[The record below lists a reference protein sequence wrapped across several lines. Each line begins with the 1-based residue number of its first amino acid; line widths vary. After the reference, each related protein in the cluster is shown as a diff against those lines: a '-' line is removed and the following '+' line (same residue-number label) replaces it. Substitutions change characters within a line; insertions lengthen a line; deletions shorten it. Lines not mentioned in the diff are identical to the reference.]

1 MGAPAERR
9 QPGAW
14 WGDAITVAAIAVVL
28 LYAAAAGYRT
38 VGDPDLPWQLRDA
51 RYLLTTG
58 RIASHD
64 VFSYTAAGQP
74 FTYPQL
80 AGLIFYA
87 LYALGGYTALTWL
100 SVAAG
105 VATTAAIIA
114 VRPSLLSAA
123 LAALA
128 VPLIAWRT
136 AVRADL
142 FTTVLF
148 AIALL
153 LVLRGTALRRVWL
166 LPLITLLWVNLHTG
180 FIVCVLL
187 IGLFLLSALITRDPA
202 GDNSAASVGER
213 SQGKA
218 PLPYPAGRDGSVAL
232 ALAAA
237 FSGAVLATLVNP
249 FGLRIWTIF
258 FRQGE
263 GTPFYREAVSEWGPS
278 VWSWWRFGELL
289 EWRDPDGAY
298 WVLLFIGV
306 AAIALALWKRI
317 WTAALLL
324 IPFAAASLYSVRFQA
339 LLGIAVAAVAAR
351 YAPAGAV
358 RRPLRAAA
366 LGALVL
372 MAGLRVSDLVTNRY
386 YFSHTRSDSFGAGL
400 SYVFPDRA
408 ARFILKERLPRN
420 LLHEYDMGGYLSWGL
435 GKPYPIFIDGRTLP
449 FGPRLLLENVRAF
462 AMQPGSGEWR
472 ALMDRW
478 EVRTIIL
485 SLERHRPFGSSLRR
499 FCGSKEVQL
508 VYLDEVAA
516 VFLRNTP
523 ENRPWIDR
531 LGTSCEAAALPGR
544 PANEPAY
551 LYHAQAT
558 EVYRQMGRMDQAWAE
573 LRNARGYFTADP
585 DLHVA
590 AGQMLAAGDP
600 DAARRELLAATRF
613 PDNRRAWYLL
623 GVLEA
628 SLGRHRQ
635 AIAAFAHSA
644 RYEQFPYEAWL
655 AMAKSHLAMD
665 EPRAAARWFERVIG
679 SRDSV
684 AAREALG
691 GAFFADACAGLARAR
706 FLLGDMAGAEAAL
719 GAAAAWA
726 PRQPAI
732 QLMLAEFYLGQGKRG
747 EARAALEQ
755 AASLGASGSLFDQ
768 LQERIGRDPEHR

>member
-1 MGAPAERR
+1 MQGEPAER
-9 QPGAW
+9 
-14 WGDAITVAAIAVVL
+14 DARHDLLTVAAIAVVL

-38 VGDPDLPWQLRDA
+38 LGDSDLPWQLRDA
-51 RYLLTTG
+51 RYLIAKG

-74 FTYPQL
+74 WTYPQL
-80 AGLIFYA
+80 AGLIFYV

-100 SVAAG
+100 SVAAS
-105 VATTAAIIA
+105 VAATAAVIA

-136 AVRADL
+136 TVRADL

-148 AIALL
+148 AVSLL
-153 LVLRGTALRRVWL
+153 LLLRGAALRRVWL
-166 LPLITLLWVNLHTG
+166 LPLITLLWVNLHSG
-180 FIVCVLL
+180 FIVCFVLL
-187 IGLFLLSALITRDPA
+187 GLFLLSALITRDPA
-202 GDNSAASVGER
+202 GDNSAAPVRER

-218 PLPYPAGRDGSVAL
+218 PLPYGRGSVAL

-237 FSGAVLATLVNP
+237 LSGAVLATLVNP

-258 FRQGE
+258 FRQGQ
-263 GTPFYREAVSEWGPS
+263 GTPFYREAVREWGPS

-306 AAIALALWKRI
+306 AAIALALWKRV
-317 WTAALLL
+317 WTVPLLVM
-324 IPFAAASLYSVRFQA
+324 PFAAASLYSVRFQA
-339 LLGIAVAAVAAR
+339 LLGIAVATVAAR
-351 YAPAGAV
+351 CAPASNI
-358 RRPLRAAA
+358 RRPLRMAA
-366 LGALVL
+366 LGALAL
-372 MAGLRVSDLVTNRY
+372 MAALRISDLATNRY
-386 YFSHTRSDSFGAGL
+386 YFSHARYATFGAGL
-400 SYVFPDRA
+400 SYIFPEKA
-408 ARFILKERLPRN
+408 AHFILKEHLPGC
-420 LLHEYDMGGYLSWGL
+420 LLHEYDWGGYLSWRL
-435 GKPYPIFIDGRTLP
+435 GSAYPIFVDGRTQP
-449 FGPRLLLENVRAF
+449 FGPGLVLENMRAY
-462 AMQPGSGEWR
+462 ALPPTSAEWR
-472 ALMDRW
+472 TLMDRW
-478 EVRTIIL
+478 DVRTIIL

-508 VYLDEVAA
+508 VYLDEMAA
-516 VFLRNTP
+516 VFLRNLP

-531 LGTSCEAAALPGR
+531 LGTSCAAAALPGR

-551 LYHAQAT
+551 IYHVQAA
-558 EVYRQMGRMDQAWAE
+558 EVYRQMGRMDRAWVE
-573 LRNARGYFTADP
+573 LREARGYFTADP

-590 AGQMLAAGDP
+590 AGQMLAARDP
-600 DAARRELLAATRF
+600 EAARSELQEATRF
-613 PDNRRAWYLL
+613 RDNGRAWYLL

-628 SLGRHRQ
+628 GLGRHRQ

-655 AMAKSHLAMD
+655 AMAKSHLAVD
-665 EPRAAARWFERVIG
+665 EPRAAVRWFERVIG

-691 GAFFADACAGLARAR
+691 PAFFADAYAGLARAR
-706 FLLGDMAGAEAAL
+706 FLMGDMAGTEAAL
-719 GAAAAWA
+719 RAAAAA
-726 PRQPAI
+726 VPREPAV
-732 QLMLAEFYLGQGKRG
+732 QLMLAEFYLGQGRRG

-755 AASLGASGSLFDQ
+755 AAALGASGPLLDR
-768 LQERIGRDPEHR
+768 LREKLGER

>member
-1 MGAPAERR
+1 MREPAEQR
-9 QPGAW
+9 QQGAW

-38 VGDPDLPWQLRDA
+38 LGDSDLPWQLRDA

-74 FTYPQL
+74 WTYPQL
-80 AGLIFYA
+80 AGLIFYF

-100 SVAAG
+100 SVAACA
-105 VATTAAIIA
+105 ATTAAVIA
-114 VRPSLLSAA
+114 VRPGLLSAA

-148 AIALL
+148 AVSLL
-153 LVLRGTALRRVWL
+153 LLLRGAALRRVWL
-166 LPLITLLWVNLHTG
+166 LPLITVLWVNLHTG
-180 FIVCVLL
+180 FIVCFLL

-202 GDNSAASVGER
+202 GDNRAVSVNER

-218 PLPYPAGRDGSVAL
+218 PLPYGRGSVAL

-237 FSGAVLATLVNP
+237 LSGAVLATLLNP

-263 GTPFYREAVSEWGPS
+263 GTPFYRQAVSEWGPS

-289 EWRDPDGAY
+289 QWRDPDGAY
-298 WVLLFIGV
+298 WVLLFISAAAV
-306 AAIALALWKRI
+306 AAALWKHN
-317 WTAALLL
+317 WTVPLLI

-351 YAPAGAV
+351 FAPAGNI

-372 MAGLRVSDLVTNRY
+372 MAGLRMSDLATNRY
-386 YFSHTRSDSFGAGL
+386 YFSHTKYATFGAGL
-400 SYVFPDRA
+400 SYILPEKA
-408 ARFILKERLPRN
+408 AQFILQERLPGR
-420 LLHEYDMGGYLSWGL
+420 LLHEYDLGGYLSWRL
-435 GKPYPIFIDGRTLP
+435 GSAYPIFVDGRTLP
-449 FGPRLLLENVRAF
+449 FGPRLVLENMRAY
-462 AMQPGSGEWR
+462 ALPPGSEEWR

-478 EVRTIIL
+478 GIRTVIL
-485 SLERHRPFGSSLRR
+485 GLERHRQFGAFLRS
-499 FCGSKEVQL
+499 FCGSAELRL
-508 VYLDEVAA
+508 VYLDEMAA

-531 LGTSCEAAALPGR
+531 LGTSCAAATLPDR

-551 LYHAQAT
+551 LYHAQAA
-558 EVYRQMGRMDQAWAE
+558 EVYRQMGRMDRAWAE

-590 AGQMLAAGDP
+590 AGQMLAARDP

-613 PDNRRAWYLL
+613 PDNSRAWYLL

-628 SLGRHRQ
+628 GLGRHRE
-635 AIAAFAHSA
+635 AIAAFARSA
-644 RYEQFPYEAWL
+644 RNEQFPYEAWL
-655 AMAKSHLAMD
+655 AIAKSHLAVD

-691 GAFFADACAGLARAR
+691 PAFFADAYAGLARAR
-706 FLLGDMAGAEAAL
+706 FLMGDMAGAEAAL
-719 GAAAAWA
+719 GAAAAA
-726 PRQPAI
+726 VPRQPAVR
-732 QLMLAEFYLGQGKRG
+732 LMLAEFYLGQGRRG

-755 AASLGASGSLFDQ
+755 AAALGASGPVLDR
-768 LQERIGRDPEHR
+768 LREKLDER

>member
-1 MGAPAERR
+1 MEAPAERW
-9 QPGAW
+9 QQGAR

-38 VGDPDLPWQLRDA
+38 VGDSDLPWQLRDA

-100 SVAAG
+100 GVAAG
-105 VATTAAIIA
+105 VAAAAAIIA

-136 AVRADL
+136 TVRADL
-142 FTTVLF
+142 FTTLLF
-148 AIALL
+148 AVSLL
-153 LVLRGTALRRVWL
+153 LLLRGAAVRRVWL
-166 LPLITLLWVNLHTG
+166 LPVITLLWVNLHTG
-180 FIVCVLL
+180 FIVCFVL
-187 IGLFLLSALITRDPA
+187 IGTSLLATIACRGAARCAPLSASRPTGAQPA
-202 GDNSAASVGER
+202 
-213 SQGKA
+213 A
-218 PLPYPAGRDGSVAL
+218 PLHL

-237 FSGAVLATLVNP
+237 FSGALLATLVNP

-298 WVLLFIGV
+298 WVLLFVGV
-306 AAIALALWKRI
+306 AAIALALWKRV

-351 YAPAGAV
+351 YAPAGTV

-372 MAGLRVSDLVTNRY
+372 IAGLRISDLGTNRY
-386 YFSHTRSDSFGAGL
+386 YFSHTRHATFGAGL
-400 SYVFPDRA
+400 SYVFPEKA
-408 ARFILKERLPRN
+408 AQFISKEHLPGR
-420 LLHEYDMGGYLSWGL
+420 LLHEYDLGGYLSWRL
-435 GKPYPIFIDGRTLP
+435 GSAYPIFVDGRTLP
-449 FGPRLLLENVRAF
+449 FGPGLVLENMRAY
-462 AMQPGSGEWR
+462 ALPPGSVEWR

-478 EVRTIIL
+478 GIRTVIL
-485 SLERHRPFGSSLRR
+485 GLERHRPFGAFLRG
-499 FCGSKEVQL
+499 FCGSVELRL
-508 VYLDEVAA
+508 VYLDEMAA

-558 EVYRQMGRMDQAWAE
+558 EVYRQMGRMDRAWVE
-573 LRNARGYFTADP
+573 LRKASGYFTADP

-644 RYEQFPYEAWL
+644 RYERFPYEAWL
-655 AMAKSHLAMD
+655 AMAKSHLAVD

-691 GAFFADACAGLARAR
+691 GAFFADAYAGLARAR
-706 FLLGDMAGAEAAL
+706 FLMGDMAGAEAAL

-732 QLMLAEFYLGQGKRG
+732 QLMLAEFYLGQGRRA

-768 LQERIGRDPEHR
+768 LQEKIGREPERR

>member
-1 MGAPAERR
+1 
-9 QPGAW
+9 
-14 WGDAITVAAIAVVL
+14 VAAIAVVL

-64 VFSYTAAGQP
+64 VFSYTAAGQL

-114 VRPSLLSAA
+114 VRPGLLSAA

-142 FTTVLF
+142 FTTLLF

-166 LPLITLLWVNLHTG
+166 LPLITLFWVNLHSG
-180 FIVCVLL
+180 FIVCFVL
-187 IGLFLLSALITRDPA
+187 IGVSLLATIACRGAAPCAPLSASRPTGAQPA
-202 GDNSAASVGER
+202 
-213 SQGKA
+213 A
-218 PLPYPAGRDGSVAL
+218 PLHL

-358 RRPLRAAA
+358 RQPLRAAA

-372 MAGLRVSDLVTNRY
+372 MAGLRVSDLATNRY
-386 YFSHTRSDSFGAGL
+386 YFTHTRSESFGAGL
-400 SYVFPDRA
+400 SYAFPERA
-408 ARFILKERLPRN
+408 ARFILNERLPRN

-478 EVRTIIL
+478 DVRTIIL

-516 VFLRNTP
+516 VFLRDTP
-523 ENRPWIDR
+523 ENRPWLDR
-531 LGTSCEAAALPGR
+531 LGTSCEAATLPGR
-544 PANEPAY
+544 PADEPAY

-558 EVYRQMGRMDQAWAE
+558 EVYRQMGRMDRAWAE

-655 AMAKSHLAMD
+655 AMAKSHLAVD

-706 FLLGDMAGAEAAL
+706 FLLGDVVGAEAAL

-732 QLMLAEFYLGQGKRG
+732 QLMLAEFYLGQGRRG

-755 AASLGASGSLFDQ
+755 AASLGASGPLLDR
-768 LQERIGRDPEHR
+768 LREKLGER